1 MDLKSTVNLPKTD
14 FAQKGNLPVREP
26 ERLAAWKAMG
36 LYRRIREARAGAPAY
51 MLHDGPPYANG
62 NIHLGHV
69 INKLLKDFVVRMRTM
84 EGYDAPYVPGWDC
97 HGLPIEKQVEK
108 NLGVKKHEL
117 SPLEFRKATREYAEK
132 YVGIQ
137 SQEFQR
143 LGIEGEWEN
152 PYLTMDYRYEADT
165 VRALG
170 QFMAKGSV
178 FKGPR
183 PVYWCVNDATALAE
197 AEVEY
202 QNHTSPSVYVA
213 FKLVSDAGM
222 LHPRLSGK
230 DVSVVIWTTTP
241 WTLPAN
247 LAIAFHPEYD
257 YVAIHGADGR
267 IFIVAQGMLEEVSEA
282 LGWGSPTVAAMF
294 KGAQLEGLKARHPFL
309 ERDSVFVLADYVTLD
324 AGTGAVHT
332 APGHG
337 HDDYLT
343 GMKYGLDVY
352 CPVDGDGRFDDTV
365 AHFAGQHVFKA
376 NGPIVELL
384 KERGALLGSESLS
397 HSYPHCW
404 RCHNPL
410 IYRATPQWFISMD
423 RTNLRGRAVDAIS
436 KVEWVPGWGRDRMA
450 GMIANRPDW
459 CISRQRAWGVPITAF
474 YCEGCDDALITP
486 EVIEH
491 VATIFDEE
499 GADAWFARP
508 ASELMPPGS
517 SCAGCGGTAF
527 RKETDILDVWIDSG
541 ASSIA
546 VLKRRGMNWPADMYL
561 EGNDQFRGWFNSSL
575 MLGLECE
582 GAPPYRTVLVHGMT
596 VDEKGEKLSK
606 SKGNAPDLDAMI
618 RNSGVEL
625 LRLWVA
631 SVNYREE
638 IPYSKDLFARIS
650 EAYRKIRNTARYALG
665 NLQGFDPATDRV
677 PYDEM
682 EEIDRWALAE
692 LNLLVAEVRQ
702 AYADYAFHGVFHA
715 IYNFCSVELSAIYFD
730 VLKDR
735 LYMQPPGSPARRSA
749 QTAVYEIIDR
759 LTRLLAPILAF
770 TAEEIW
776 EHVPGATARSESVH
790 LALFPDV
797 EPVWDDEPLAER
809 WEELL
814 VAREVAQKALEAKR
828 AAKDIGSSLEAHV
841 TLHVP
846 NAQYELLAGART
858 LLEDLFIV
866 SSVAVEPS
874 EAEAISA
881 DVRKAD
887 GAKCER
893 CWHYRPSVGGD
904 AGLPTICA
912 PCVTQVRDGWPEIV
926 EVGS

>member
-1 MDLKSTVNLPKTD
+1 MDLKSTVNLPKTE

-26 ERLAAWKAMG
+26 ERLEAWKSMG
-36 LYRRIREARAGAPAY
+36 LYRRIREARAGSPRY

-108 NLGVKKHEL
+108 NLGVRKHEMT
-117 SPLEFRKATREYAEK
+117 PLEFRKATRAYAEK

-143 LGIEGEWEN
+143 LGIEGEWDN

-170 QFMAKGSV
+170 RFMAEGSV

-213 FKLVSDAGM
+213 FKLLGDVSQ
-222 LHPRLSGK
+222 LHPRLAK
-230 DVSVVIWTTTP
+230 QDVSVVIWTTTP

-247 LAIAFHPEYD
+247 LAIAFHPEFD
-257 YVAIHGADGR
+257 YVAIHGDDGR
-267 IFIVAQGMLEEVSEA
+267 VFIVAQGMLESVAEK
-282 LGWGSPTVAAMF
+282 LGWGSPTIAASF
-294 KGAQLEGLKARHPFL
+294 KGAQLEGMKARHPFID
-309 ERDSVFVLADYVTLD
+309 RDSLCVLADYVTLD

-352 CPVDGDGRFDDTV
+352 CPVDGDGRFDETV
-365 AHFAGQHVFKA
+365 EHFAGQRVFKA

-384 KERGALLGSESLS
+384 RERGALLGSEPLA

-423 RTNLRGRAVDAIS
+423 RTNLRGRAIEALD
-436 KVEWVPGWGRDRMA
+436 KVEWIPSWGRERMSS
-450 GMIANRPDW
+450 MIANRPDW
-459 CISRQRAWGVPITAF
+459 CISRQRSWGVPITAF
-474 YCEGCDDALITP
+474 YCESCDEPLTSP
-486 EVIEH
+486 EVIEF
-491 VATIFDEE
+491 VASVFDEE

-508 ASELMPPGS
+508 ASELMPAGT
-517 SCAGCGGTAF
+517 SCAGCGGTEF

-546 VLKRRGMNWPADMYL
+546 VLKRRGLSWPADMYL

-596 VDEKGEKLSK
+596 VDDKGEKLSK
-606 SKGNAPDLDAMI
+606 SKGNGPDLDAVI

-665 NLQGFDPATDRV
+665 NLQGFDPAVDRV
-677 PYDEM
+677 PYGEM

-692 LNLLVAEVRQ
+692 LNVLVAEVRQ
-702 AYADYAFHGVFHA
+702 AYTDYAFHSVFHS

-735 LYMQPPGSPARRSA
+735 LYMHPPRSRSRRSA
-749 QTAVYEIIDR
+749 QTAVYEIIER

-770 TAEEIW
+770 TSEEIW
-776 EHVPGATARSESVH
+776 DHVPGARERSASVH

-797 EPVWDDEPLAER
+797 ESAWDDEALAER

-814 VAREVAQKALEAKR
+814 VAREVAQKSLEEKR
-828 AAKDIGSSLEAHV
+828 AAKAIGSSLEAHV
-841 TLHVP
+841 TLRVP
-846 NAQYELLAGART
+846 EAQYDLLAGARDE
-858 LLEDLFIV
+858 LVDVLIV
-866 SSVAVEPS
+866 SGLTVERAS
-874 EAEAISA
+874 GDSIEVE
-881 DVRKAD
+881 VRKAD
-887 GAKCER
+887 GAKCDR
-893 CWHYRPSVGGD
+893 CWHYRETVGAD
-904 AGLPTICA
+904 ASLPTICA
-912 PCVTQVRDGWPEIV
+912 PCVAQVREGWPDLV
-926 EVGS
+926 EVPS

>member
-1 MDLKSTVNLPKTD
+1 MDLKSTVNLPKTE

-26 ERLAAWKAMG
+26 ARLEAWKSMG
-36 LYRRIREARAGAPAY
+36 LYRRIREARAGAPRY

-84 EGYDAPYVPGWDC
+84 EGYDAPYIPGWDC

-108 NLGVKKHEL
+108 NLGVKKHEM
-117 SPLEFRKATREYAEK
+117 SPLEFRRATRAYAEK
-132 YVGIQ
+132 YVAIQ

-143 LGIEGEWEN
+143 LGIEGEWDN
-152 PYLTMDYRYEADT
+152 PYLTMDFQYEADT

-170 QFMAKGSV
+170 KFLAEGSV

-213 FKLVSDAGM
+213 FKLLGDASV
-222 LHPRLSGK
+222 LHPRLAK
-230 DVSVVIWTTTP
+230 QDVSVVIWTTTP

-257 YVAIHGADGR
+257 YAAVHGEDGR
-267 IFIVAQGMLEEVSEA
+267 VFIVAMGMLDSVSEK
-282 LGWGSPTVAAMF
+282 LGWGSPTIAATF
-294 KGAQLEGLKARHPFL
+294 KGAQLEGMKARHPFID
-309 ERDSVFVLADYVTLD
+309 RDSLCVLADYVTLD

-343 GMKYGLDVY
+343 GMKYGLDIY
-352 CPVDGDGRFDDTV
+352 CPVDGDGRFDETV
-365 AHFAGQHVFKA
+365 EHFAGQHVFKS

-384 KERGALLGSESLS
+384 RERGALLGSEPLA

-423 RTNLRGRAVDAIS
+423 RTNLRGRALEALD
-436 KVEWVPGWGRDRMA
+436 KVEWIPSWGRERMS

-459 CISRQRAWGVPITAF
+459 CISRQRSWGVPITAF
-474 YCEGCDDALITP
+474 YCEGCDLALTTP
-486 EVIEH
+486 AVIEF
-491 VATIFDEE
+491 VAAVFDEE

-508 ASELMPPGS
+508 ASELMPVGTA
-517 SCAGCGGTAF
+517 CDGCGGTEF

-546 VLKRRGMNWPADMYL
+546 VLKRRGLSWPADMYL

-606 SKGNAPDLDAMI
+606 SKGNGPDLDAVI

-677 PYDEM
+677 PYAEM

-692 LNLLVAEVRQ
+692 LNVLVAEARQ
-702 AYADYAFHGVFHA
+702 AYSDYAFHSVFHA

-735 LYMQPPGSPARRSA
+735 LYMHPPGSRSRRSA
-749 QTAVYEIIDR
+749 QTAVYEIIER

-776 EHVPGATARSESVH
+776 EHVPGATARTASVH

-797 EPVWDDEPLAER
+797 EPTWDDESLAER

-814 VAREVAQKALEAKR
+814 VAREVAQKSLEEKR
-828 AAKDIGSSLEAHV
+828 AAKAIGSSLEAHV
-841 TLHVP
+841 TLRVP
-846 NAQYELLAGART
+846 AAQYELLYGARD
-858 LLEDLFIV
+858 LLEDVLIV
-866 SSVAVEPS
+866 SGLTVE
-874 EAEAISA
+874 ATTGGAIEVE
-881 DVRKAD
+881 VRKSD

-893 CWHYRPSVGGD
+893 CWHYRETVGAD
-904 AGLPTICA
+904 AALPTICA
-912 PCVTQVRDGWPEIV
+912 PCVTQVREGWPDLA
-926 EVGS
+926 EVSS

>member
-1 MDLKSTVNLPKTD
+1 MDLKSTVNLPKTE

-26 ERLAAWKAMG
+26 ARLEAWKSMG
-36 LYRRIREARAGAPAY
+36 LYRRIREARAGAPRY

-84 EGYDAPYVPGWDC
+84 EGYDAPYIPGWDC

-108 NLGVKKHEL
+108 NLGVKKHEM
-117 SPLEFRKATREYAEK
+117 SPLEFRRATRAYAEK
-132 YVGIQ
+132 YVAIQ

-143 LGIEGEWEN
+143 LGIEGEWDN
-152 PYLTMDYRYEADT
+152 PYLTMDFQYEADT

-170 QFMAKGSV
+170 KFLAEGSV

-213 FKLVSDAGM
+213 FKLLGDASV
-222 LHPRLSGK
+222 LHPRLAK
-230 DVSVVIWTTTP
+230 QDVSVVIWTTTP

-257 YVAIHGADGR
+257 YAAVHGEDGR
-267 IFIVAQGMLEEVSEA
+267 VFIVAMGMLDSVSEK
-282 LGWGSPTVAAMF
+282 LGWGSPTIAATF
-294 KGAQLEGLKARHPFL
+294 KGAQLEGMKARHPFID
-309 ERDSVFVLADYVTLD
+309 RDSLCVLADYVTLD

-343 GMKYGLDVY
+343 GMKYGLDIY
-352 CPVDGDGRFDDTV
+352 CPVDGDGRFDETV
-365 AHFAGQHVFKA
+365 EHFAGQHVFKS

-384 KERGALLGSESLS
+384 RERGALLGSEPLA

-423 RTNLRGRAVDAIS
+423 RTNLRGRALEALD
-436 KVEWVPGWGRDRMA
+436 KVEWIPSWGRERMS

-459 CISRQRAWGVPITAF
+459 CISRQRSWGVPITAF
-474 YCEGCDDALITP
+474 YCEGCDLALTTP
-486 EVIEH
+486 AVIEF
-491 VATIFDEE
+491 VAAVFDEE

-508 ASELMPPGS
+508 ASELMPVGTA
-517 SCAGCGGTAF
+517 CDGCGGTEF

-546 VLKRRGMNWPADMYL
+546 VLKRRGLSWPADMYL

-606 SKGNAPDLDAMI
+606 SKGNGPDLDAVI

-677 PYDEM
+677 PYAEM

-692 LNLLVAEVRQ
+692 LNVLVAEARQ
-702 AYADYAFHGVFHA
+702 AYSDYAFHSVFHA

-735 LYMQPPGSPARRSA
+735 LYMHPPGSRSRRSA
-749 QTAVYEIIDR
+749 QTAVYEIIER

-776 EHVPGATARSESVH
+776 EHVPGATARTASVH

-797 EPVWDDEPLAER
+797 EPTWDDESLAER

-814 VAREVAQKALEAKR
+814 VAREVAQKSLEEKR
-828 AAKDIGSSLEAHV
+828 AAKAIGSSLEAHV
-841 TLHVP
+841 TLRVP
-846 NAQYELLAGART
+846 AAQYELLSGARD
-858 LLEDLFIV
+858 LLEDVLIV
-866 SSVAVEPS
+866 SGLTVE
-874 EAEAISA
+874 ATTGGAIEVE
-881 DVRKAD
+881 VRKSD

-893 CWHYRPSVGGD
+893 CWHYRETVGAD
-904 AGLPTICA
+904 AALPTICA
-912 PCVTQVRDGWPEIV
+912 PCVTQVREGWPDLA
-926 EVGS
+926 EVSS

>member
-1 MDLKSTVNLPKTD
+1 MDLKSTVNLPKTE

-26 ERLAAWKAMG
+26 ARLEAWKSMG
-36 LYRRIREARAGAPAY
+36 LYRRIREARAGAPRY

-84 EGYDAPYVPGWDC
+84 EGYDAPYIPGWDC

-108 NLGVKKHEL
+108 NLGVKKHEM
-117 SPLEFRKATREYAEK
+117 SSLEFRKATRAYAEK
-132 YVGIQ
+132 YVAIQ

-143 LGIEGEWEN
+143 LGIEGEWDN
-152 PYLTMDYRYEADT
+152 PYLTMDFRYEADT

-170 QFMAKGSV
+170 KFMAEGSV

-213 FKLVSDAGM
+213 FKLQGDASV
-222 LHPRLSGK
+222 LHPRLAK
-230 DVSVVIWTTTP
+230 QDVSVVIWTTTP

-257 YVAIHGADGR
+257 YAAVHGEDGR
-267 IFIVAQGMLEEVSEA
+267 VFIVATGMLDSVSEK
-282 LGWGSPTVAAMF
+282 LGWGSPTIAATF
-294 KGAQLEGLKARHPFL
+294 KGAQLEGMKARHPFID
-309 ERDSVFVLADYVTLD
+309 RDSLCVLADYVTLD

-343 GMKYGLDVY
+343 GMKYGLDIY
-352 CPVDGDGRFDDTV
+352 CPVDGDGRFDETV
-365 AHFAGQHVFKA
+365 EHFAGQHVFKS

-384 KERGALLGSESLS
+384 RERGALLGSEPLA

-423 RTNLRGRAVDAIS
+423 RTNLRGRALEALD
-436 KVEWVPGWGRDRMA
+436 KVEWIPSWGRERMS

-459 CISRQRAWGVPITAF
+459 CISRQRSWGVPITAF
-474 YCEGCDDALITP
+474 YCEGCDLALTTS
-486 EVIEH
+486 EVIEF
-491 VATIFDEE
+491 VAAVFDEE

-508 ASELMPPGS
+508 ASELMPAGT
-517 SCAGCGGTAF
+517 SCAGCGGTDF

-546 VLKRRGMNWPADMYL
+546 VLKRRGLSWPADMYL

-606 SKGNAPDLDAMI
+606 SKGNGPDLDAVI

-665 NLQGFDPATDRV
+665 NLQGFDPAVDRV
-677 PYDEM
+677 PYAEM

-692 LNLLVAEVRQ
+692 LNVLVAEVRQ
-702 AYADYAFHGVFHA
+702 AYTDYAFHSVFHS

-735 LYMQPPGSPARRSA
+735 LYMHAPGSRSRRSA
-749 QTAVYEIIDR
+749 QTAVYEIIER

-770 TAEEIW
+770 TSEEIW
-776 EHVPGATARSESVH
+776 EHVPGATDRSESVH

-797 EPVWDDEPLAER
+797 ESSWDDETLAER

-814 VAREVAQKALEAKR
+814 VAREVAQKSLEEKR
-828 AAKDIGSSLEAHV
+828 AAKAIGSSLEAHV
-841 TLHVP
+841 TLRVP
-846 NAQYELLAGART
+846 AAQYELLFGARD
-858 LLEDLFIV
+858 LLEDLLIV
-866 SSVAVEPS
+866 SGLTVEPAS
-874 EAEAISA
+874 GDSIEV

-893 CWHYRPSVGGD
+893 CWHYRESVGAD
-904 AGLPTICA
+904 AALQTICA
-912 PCVTQVRDGWPEIV
+912 PCVTQVREGWPDLA
-926 EVGS
+926 EVSS